1 MVEIGRVCL
10 KTQGRESGRK
20 CIVVDQ
26 IDKNFVLV
34 TGPEKISGVRRRR
47 CNIRHLEPLDRKI
60 DIRKRADDEEI
71 IKVLEESGLLEEFI
85 A

>member
-26 IDKNFVLV
+26 IDKNFVLI

-47 CNIRHLEPLDRKI
+47 CNIRHLEPLDKKV

-71 IKVLEESGLLEEFI
+71 IKILEESGLLEEFI

>member
-47 CNIRHLEPLDRKI
+47 CNIRHLEPLDKKI